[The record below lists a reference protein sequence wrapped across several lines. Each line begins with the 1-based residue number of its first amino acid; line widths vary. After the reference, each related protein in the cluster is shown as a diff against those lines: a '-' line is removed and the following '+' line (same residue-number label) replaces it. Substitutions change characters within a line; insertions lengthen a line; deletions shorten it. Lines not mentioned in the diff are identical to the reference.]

1 MNGSSA
7 EITWNPVE
15 DGYTVLYG
23 VEVYESE
30 QLLHYSQVN
39 DTHEQIV
46 LCHNV
51 SCPPAI
57 EAVVNIST
65 RNRCG
70 QWSRVAASASV
81 VFDRK

>member
-1 MNGSSA
+1 MDGSSA

-15 DGYTVLYG
+15 DGYTVLYR

-39 DTHEQIV
+39 DTQIV
-46 LCHNV
+46 LCRNV

-57 EAVVNIST
+57 VVNIST